1 MSYNARLRATQK
13 RVSGQCPA
21 NISQLTDPP
30 SCKKNPGW
38 EVGSSQASSIG
49 IPARLVRK
57 ISERTST
64 VTIEN
69 GKIIK
74 DDRDLVVCQNTL
86 SGVGRNHSQF
96 NTDTASQSRGGIK
109 ICRYYLKHN

>member
-1 MSYNARLRATQK
+1 MSYNARLRATK
-13 RVSGQCPA
+13 NRVWASRPT
-21 NISQLTDPP
+21 NLSELSDTPP
-30 SCKKNPGW
+30 GRKYQGW

-86 SGVGRNHSQF
+86 SGVGRNRSQF

-109 ICRYYLKHN
+109 ICRYYLK